1 MKIFCT
7 ERLLVVGAFLWSEAP
22 AAADWLE
29 IVQGAI
35 SLLP

>member
-7 ERLLVVGAFLWSEAP
+7 DRIIVAGAFLWSEAP

-29 IVQGAI
+29 IVQGALSI
-35 SLLP
+35 FQ